1 MHNILKIVIILW
13 KFSHFMLKN
22 IKMLRKELSLK
33 KKYRFFKSISFALSI
48 MNYRVDIVEDD
59 IVSVG
64 LEWDLK
70 GRNKLEEVMAG

>member
-1 MHNILKIVIILW
+1 
-13 KFSHFMLKN
+13 MLKN